1 MGQRR
6 HQNHQR
12 RLTIT
17 AGKLAS
23 FLKEVER
30 DEALLI
36 QRRRDAEVR
45 AVSKGRKGPDQPLIS
60 VMVDDGNQLQTNA
73 TGSPAPEREAVDLE
87 DLEIY
92 EEY

>member
-1 MGQRR
+1 M
-6 HQNHQR
+6 
-12 RLTIT
+12 
-17 AGKLAS
+17 
-23 FLKEVER
+23 ER

-45 AVSKGRKGPDQPLIS
+45 AVSKGRKGPDRPLIP
-60 VMVDDGNQLQTNA
+60 VTVDDGNQLQTNG
-73 TGSPAPEREAVDLE
+73 TGSPLPEREAVDLE